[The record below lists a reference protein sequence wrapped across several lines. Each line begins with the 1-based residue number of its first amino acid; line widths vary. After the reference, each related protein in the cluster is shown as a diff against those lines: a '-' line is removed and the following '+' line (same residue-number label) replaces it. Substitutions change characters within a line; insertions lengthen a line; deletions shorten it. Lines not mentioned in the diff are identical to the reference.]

1 MKNAIYLSLL
11 FFSLTFFACQSDS
24 STGTSTTSPNK
35 TLVIKGKLEPATFKR
50 KLAAS
55 PDALLIDVRTP
66 QEFDQGHLDNAL
78 NIDYHG
84 DDFDQKMAAL
94 DKSKPVFLYCKSGGR
109 SGKTFHK
116 LKKMG
121 FKDVYDM
128 KGGYTA
134 WSELK

>member
-1 MKNAIYLSLL
+1 MKNTIFLFLVLS
-11 FFSLTFFACQSDS
+11 SLCFFACQSD
-24 STGTSTTSPNK
+24 TTTSNTTTSPNK
-35 TLVIKGKLEPATFKR
+35 TLVIKGKLEPATFKQ

-66 QEFDQGHLDNAL
+66 QEYEQGHLDKAL